1 MDLTKELP
9 MGFSMALAKN
19 TEALDAFASMT
30 EEQRQKIIAQTHS
43 VASKEEM
50 ESLVSSLAQKH

>member
-1 MDLTKELP
+1 